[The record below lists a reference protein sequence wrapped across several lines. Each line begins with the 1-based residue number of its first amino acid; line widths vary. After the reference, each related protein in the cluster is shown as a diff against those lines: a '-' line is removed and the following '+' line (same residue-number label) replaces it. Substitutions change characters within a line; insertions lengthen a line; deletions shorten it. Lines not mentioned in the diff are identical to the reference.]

1 MKNDNKLQEIIN
13 QYGNKKNVETKSSTI
28 HNVLENA
35 GLIPGVGMAP
45 DLANAALYGIEG
57 DGAGTLMSLLGAI
70 PGLGL
75 GATVGKKANRAV
87 IKLDKEG
94 KIIKDKNFT
103 DSFNRL
109 SKEVDERQVAELNK
123 GGIGEFSEFR
133 DLERMREQARKIIQ
147 KLRESNTLDD
157 LRKILGKSD

>member
-1 MKNDNKLQEIIN
+1 MKDDNKLQNIIN
-13 QYGNKKNVETKSSTI
+13 KYGNNKNVETKSSTI
-28 HNVLENA
+28 HSVLENA
-35 GLIPGVGMAP
+35 GLIPGAGIAP
-45 DLANAALYGIEG
+45 DLANATLYGLEG
-57 DGAGTLMSLLGAI
+57 DGKGALMSLLAAI
-70 PGLGL
+70 PGLGI
-75 GATVGKKANRAV
+75 GATVGKKANKAR

-123 GGIGEFSEFR
+123 GGIGEFSEFQ
-133 DLERMREQARKIIQ
+133 DSEIMREQARKIIQ

-157 LRKILGKSD
+157 IRKILGQFD